1 MIMENC
7 RTLRSDLSSHSL
19 KKKDKDRRDI
29 ANWRPISLINVDVK
43 IGLKAIAKRL
53 EAVLPSIIHHNQCA
67 YVKDR
72 TVCDAVRSIEDI
84 LDYTKKYQVEGRLI
98 SIDLKEAFDSVS
110 RDFLFRTLSAFHFG
124 PLFIQWIHTFYNNI
138 SSCVLNNGFS
148 TAPFEVQRGV
158 RQGDPLSSYLFI
170 IVLEILTISIRSNK
184 NVQGILVDG
193 EEIKLELFADD
204 LTAFVLNDYSLL
216 KFFELL
222 ESFGA
227 CFGEV
232 RNYVTWRLHSLIT
245 QSQPF

>member
-1 MIMENC
+1 MENC
-7 RTLRSDLSSHSL
+7 RTRRSELSSHSL

-43 IGLKAIAKRL
+43 IGLKAIPKRRK
-53 EAVLPSIIHHNQCA
+53 AVPPSIIHHNQCA
-67 YVKDR
+67 YAKDR
-72 TVCDAVRSIEDI
+72 TVCDAVRSIADV

-98 SIDLKEAFDSVS
+98 SIDLKKAFDSVS

-148 TAPFEVQRGV
+148 TAPFEFQRGV

-184 NVQGILVDG
+184 NV
-193 EEIKLELFADD
+193 
-204 LTAFVLNDYSLL
+204 
-216 KFFELL
+216 
-222 ESFGA
+222 
-227 CFGEV
+227 
-232 RNYVTWRLHSLIT
+232 
-245 QSQPF
+245 